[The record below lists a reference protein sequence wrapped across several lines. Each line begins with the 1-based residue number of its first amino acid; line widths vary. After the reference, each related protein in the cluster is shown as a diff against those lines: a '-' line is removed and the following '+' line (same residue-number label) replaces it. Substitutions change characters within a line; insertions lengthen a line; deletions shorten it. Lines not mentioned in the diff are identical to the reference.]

1 MRRRLKARKVIPIG
15 ILAVC
20 LFMIYKII
28 WLDAHIE
35 RERAVICVEGTDEL
49 EKKIRKENCIVIL
62 DCREMMTDYNSEKQ
76 TILYINNKD
85 EPVEKNLWTGEA
97 KILDIGGNIRNLQY
111 GPEEGKI
118 TYVREEDANIG
129 DIYTYNLDDGVEK
142 RITDG
147 FPSDWLNT
155 YAWKDESTLFTM
167 NRNRHGERYDDAL
180 FVWREGGEKEQ
191 IDDTSSIW
199 SIASGEDEN
208 KIYGIIQGCRF
219 NGITI
224 EFKYKLIEIDLKNNT
239 VKELTDI
246 DSEDNFLLECIDDKY
261 IIYVEQERYKRKSKV
276 YCYYIETGEKKCI
289 FKTNKEIVGVFVK

>member
-20 LFMIYKII
+20 LLLMYKVF
-28 WLDAHIE
+28 WLDKHIE
-35 RERAVICVEGTDEL
+35 KEKAVLYVEGVEEF
-49 EKKIRKENCIVIL
+49 EKKIRKENCIIIP
-62 DCREMMTDYNSEKQ
+62 DCKEYLIDYDSEKQ
-76 TILYINNKD
+76 TLLYINNQD
-85 EPVEKNLWTGEA
+85 ELVEKNLWTGEA
-97 KILDIGGNIRNLQY
+97 KILDIGGDIRGLQY
-111 GPEEGKI
+111 GPGKDEI
-118 TYVREEDANIG
+118 AYAREEDANMG
-129 DIYTYNLDDGVEK
+129 GIYTYNLDDGVER

-147 FPSDWLNT
+147 LPSSWLHT
-155 YAWKDESTLFTM
+155 YAWKDESTLFVINEM
-167 NRNRHGERYDDAL
+167 GEDKVRTL
-180 FVWREGGEKEQ
+180 FVWKEGGEKEQ

-208 KIYGIIQGCRF
+208 KMYGIIQGCRF

-246 DSEDNFLLECIDDKY
+246 DTQSNCLFECIDDKY
-261 IIYVEQERYKRKSKV
+261 LVYVEEGSYERRSKV